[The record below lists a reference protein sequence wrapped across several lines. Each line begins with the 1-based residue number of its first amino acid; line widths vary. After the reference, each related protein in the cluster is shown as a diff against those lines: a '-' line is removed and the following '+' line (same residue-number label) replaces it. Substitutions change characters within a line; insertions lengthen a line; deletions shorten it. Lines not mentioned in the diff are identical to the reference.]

1 METSAV
7 MRAYHIG
14 HWLLMDSWVWG
25 EKKADI
31 SRQISGQSPL
41 EWNIPDP
48 VWISSFSC
56 QPDTKITDRK
66 LWQIYIY
73 IYMLFNFGFLALDC
87 DYHCKN
93 IHIYI
98 YTYLYWCGSK
108 LKSIL
113 NWLPSESKLD
123 WRFWITTYHIWNRN
137 DINMKFWT
145 LDWI

>member
-73 IYMLFNFGFLALDC
+73 ICFSTLAFWLWIVITTSKI
-87 DYHCKN
+87 Y
-93 IHIYI
+93 IYI

-108 LKSIL
+108 LESIL

>member
-73 IYMLFNFGFLALDC
+73 TCFSTLAFWLWIVITTSKIY
-87 DYHCKN
+87 
-93 IHIYI
+93 IYI